1 MDELLA
7 LIGQHWHA
15 VLLAPGG
22 LQALGVWLIVW
33 RSSSGPMPL
42 PPLEV
47 GALATATS
55 WLLAITL
62 LPLPG
67 TAWPYD
73 LDLPTLLLL
82 IELPYLARVT
92 RRGAQHRLITLL
104 NTYPLLMLAIAAL
117 GQSAGTL
124 VLHDINRDRG
134 ALHWIGLTGWA
145 LSLPPLLGI
154 GPWQSSTA
162 DALDALRRV
171 ALLGLLV
178 AAMLPAHDNTPWW
191 QGAVALL
198 GAWLPL
204 ALLDR
209 HRRGDE
215 QQLTAWQPW
224 LCAALLV
231 TLATVSLLRLAARLG

>member
-7 LIGQHWHA
+7 LIGQHWRA

-22 LQALGVWLIVW
+22 LQALCAWLIVW
-33 RSSSGPMPL
+33 RSGSANMPL
-42 PPLEV
+42 PAFDIGV
-47 GALATATS
+47 LATATS

-67 TAWPYD
+67 AAWPYD
-73 LDLPTLLLL
+73 LDLPALLLL
-82 IELPYLARVT
+82 IELPYLARIIH
-92 RRGAQHRLITLL
+92 RGAQHRVITLL
-104 NTYPLLMLAIAAL
+104 NTYPLLMLALAAL

-124 VLHDINRDRG
+124 VLHDINRDQG
-134 ALHWIGLTGWA
+134 TLHWIGLVGWA

-154 GPWQSSTA
+154 GPWQNSSS

-191 QGAVALL
+191 QGAAALL

-209 HRRGDE
+209 RWRGDE

-224 LCAALLV
+224 LCAALLA